1 MLHRHTVPIV
11 TSKLI
16 LSAVCQGED
25 EGRILAGLRYRLRLR
40 LKGILA
46 GLKLRLRL
54 RLKGEWAN
62 NERGVK
68 DEPKRAES
76 LPSNSNLIVYISLQP
91 DGLNP
96 WYLKLK
102 PFDIAKL
109 SV

>member
-46 GLKLRLRL
+46 GLRYRL

-68 DEPKRAES
+68 DEPKRAQS
-76 LPSNSNLIVYISLQP
+76 LPSNSNLIIPISLQP
-91 DGLNP
+91 DGINP
-96 WYLKLK
+96 WYFKLK